1 MILAERNNNSVLN
14 GLVLAGGKSS
24 RMGQDKSMITWHGK
38 AQCYTMAD
46 MLSQLCN
53 NVYISCRPGQKDQ
66 LDNSYNTLEDAYT
79 DLGPYGAILSA
90 FKFQPDVAWLIT
102 ACDLPLLDIAT
113 LQYLIEHRDTSKIAT
128 TFQSPH
134 DGLPEP
140 LITIWEPQSYP
151 VLLSF
156 LSEGR
161 TCPRKALINSD
172 IHLLTP
178 PDPTALMNVNTP
190 QEMETAQQLI
200 SNKTI
205 AR

>member
-1 MILAERNNNSVLN
+1 MISTGRDNKSIIN
-14 GLVLAGGKSS
+14 GLVLAGGKSK
-24 RMGQDKSMITWHGK
+24 RMGRDKSMIAWHGK
-38 AQCYTMAD
+38 AQCYIMAD
-46 MLSQLCN
+46 ILSLLCD
-53 NVYISCRPGQKDQ
+53 NVYISCRAGQKDQ
-66 LDNSYNTLEDAYT
+66 LDNSYNILEDAYT

-90 FKFQPDVAWLIT
+90 FKFQPNVAWLIT
-102 ACDLPLLDIAT
+102 ACDLPLLDMAT
-113 LQYLIEHRDTSKIAT
+113 LQYLVENRDTSKIAT

-151 VLLSF
+151 ILLSF

-178 PDPTALMNVNTP
+178 PDPTTLMNVNTP
-190 QEMETAQQLI
+190 QEMEAARQFI

-205 AR
+205 VR